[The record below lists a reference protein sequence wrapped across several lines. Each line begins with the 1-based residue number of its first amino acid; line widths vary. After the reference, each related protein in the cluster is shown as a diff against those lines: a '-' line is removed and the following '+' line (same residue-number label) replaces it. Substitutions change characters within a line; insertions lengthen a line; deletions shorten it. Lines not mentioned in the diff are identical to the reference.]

1 LKILEGKI
9 LDCVLGDSVVLQQE
23 EKIEKSAT
31 KASRVRLGILALI
44 SVGTVINYLDRAVLG
59 VAAPSLT
66 KELGLSAAVMGVV
79 FSAFSWT
86 YAAAQI
92 PGGILLDRFG
102 TRIIYFLSVSLWSV
116 FTLLQGF
123 VSGVTS
129 LMTCRLGLGFAEA
142 PCFPANSRVLSSWF
156 PQQERARANSVYAVG
171 MYFGLAFMSPLLFW
185 IVSQFGWRS
194 LFILAGAAGLLFSLL
209 WVKTYVE
216 PHESRG
222 VNGLELDYIKAGGG
236 LGQQKAG
243 TPFSWRNMGQLM
255 RKRQVIGAA
264 IGQFAGNCTLVFF
277 LTWFPSYLA
286 TERHMEW
293 LKVGIFA
300 VMPYMAASVGVLLG
314 GWLSDR
320 LLKRTGNANLGRKL
334 PIVGGLLLASTI
346 VGANYVDSNVA
357 VIAIMSIAF
366 FGQGAVNLGWTLITD
381 VAPKQLVGLTGG
393 LFNLCTNLA
402 GIVTPIV
409 IGIIVDRTG
418 SFVGAL
424 AFISALALLGVVA
437 YVFILG
443 DVRRVQME

>member
-1 LKILEGKI
+1 M
-9 LDCVLGDSVVLQQE
+9 LQQA
-23 EKIEKSAT
+23 EKLEKSAT
-31 KASRVRLGILALI
+31 KASRVRFGILALI

-59 VAAPSLT
+59 VAAPALT

-102 TRIIYFLSVSLWSV
+102 TRIIYFLSVSLWSA

-123 VSGVTS
+123 VSGVIS
-129 LMTCRLGLGFAEA
+129 LMTCRLGLGVAEA

-156 PQQERARANSVYAVG
+156 PRHERARANSVYAVG
-171 MYFGLAFMSPLLFW
+171 QYFGLAFMSPLLFW

-194 LFILAGAAGLLFSLL
+194 LFILAGAAGLLFSLV

-222 VNGLELDYIKAGGG
+222 VNGLELEYIKAGGG
-236 LGQQKAG
+236 LAQQKAG

-293 LKVGIFA
+293 LKVGFFA
-300 VMPYMAASVGVLLG
+300 VMPYMAASAGVLLG

-357 VIAIMSIAF
+357 VIAIMSVAF

-437 YVFILG
+437 YIFILG
-443 DVRRVQME
+443 DVRRVEME

>member
-1 LKILEGKI
+1 M
-9 LDCVLGDSVVLQQE
+9 LQQA
-23 EKIEKSAT
+23 EKLEKSAT
-31 KASRVRLGILALI
+31 KASRVRFGILALI

-59 VAAPSLT
+59 VAAPALT

-102 TRIIYFLSVSLWSV
+102 TRIIYFLSVSLWSA

-123 VSGVTS
+123 VSGVIS
-129 LMTCRLGLGFAEA
+129 LMTCRLGLGVAEA

-156 PQQERARANSVYAVG
+156 PQHERARANSVYAVG
-171 MYFGLAFMSPLLFW
+171 QYFGLAFMSPLLFW

-194 LFILAGAAGLLFSLL
+194 LFILAGAAGLLFSVV

-255 RKRQVIGAA
+255 RKRQVMGAA
-264 IGQFAGNCTLVFF
+264 IGQFAGNSTLVFF

-286 TERHMEW
+286 SERHMEW

-320 LLKRTGNANLGRKL
+320 LLKRTGNANLARKL

-346 VGANYVDSNVA
+346 VAANYVDSNVA
-357 VIAIMSIAF
+357 VIAIMSVAF

-381 VAPKQLVGLTGG
+381 VAPKHLVGLTGG

-424 AFISALALLGVVA
+424 AFISAVALLGVVS

-443 DVRRVQME
+443 DVRRVEME

>member
-1 LKILEGKI
+1 
-9 LDCVLGDSVVLQQE
+9 VLQQA

-31 KASRVRLGILALI
+31 KASRVRFGILALI
-44 SVGTVINYLDRAVLG
+44 AVGTVINYLDRAVLG
-59 VAAPSLT
+59 VAAPALT

-102 TRIIYFLSVSLWSV
+102 TRIIYFLSVSLWSA

-123 VSGVTS
+123 VSGVIS
-129 LMTCRLGLGFAEA
+129 LMTCRLGLGVAEA

-156 PQQERARANSVYAVG
+156 PQHERARANSVYAVG
-171 MYFGLAFMSPLLFW
+171 QYFGLAFMSPLLFW

-194 LFILAGAAGLLFSLL
+194 LFILAGAAGLLFSAV

-216 PHESRG
+216 PHESRD
-222 VNGLELDYIKAGGG
+222 VNSLELDYIKAGGG

>member
-1 LKILEGKI
+1 
-9 LDCVLGDSVVLQQE
+9 VLQQA

-31 KASRVRLGILALI
+31 KASRVRFGILALI
-44 SVGTVINYLDRAVLG
+44 AVGTVINYLDRAVLG
-59 VAAPSLT
+59 VAAPALT

-102 TRIIYFLSVSLWSV
+102 TRIIYFLSVSLWSA

-123 VSGVTS
+123 VSGVIS
-129 LMTCRLGLGFAEA
+129 LMTCRLGLGVAEA

-156 PQQERARANSVYAVG
+156 PQHERARANSVYAVG
-171 MYFGLAFMSPLLFW
+171 QYFGLAFMSPLLFW

-194 LFILAGAAGLLFSLL
+194 LFILAGAAGLLFSAV

-216 PHESRG
+216 PHESRD
-222 VNGLELDYIKAGGG
+222 VNSLELDYIKAGGG

-243 TPFSWRNMGQLM
+243 TPFSWRNMVQLM
-255 RKRQVIGAA
+255 RKRQVMGAA
-264 IGQFAGNCTLVFF
+264 IGQFAGNSTLVFF

-346 VGANYVDSNVA
+346 VAANYVDSNVA
-357 VIAIMSIAF
+357 VIVIMSIAF

-381 VAPKQLVGLTGG
+381 IAPKQLVGLTGG

-424 AFISALALLGVVA
+424 AFISAVALLGVVS

-443 DVRRVQME
+443 DVRRVEME

>member
-1 LKILEGKI
+1 
-9 LDCVLGDSVVLQQE
+9 
-23 EKIEKSAT
+23 
-31 KASRVRLGILALI
+31 
-44 SVGTVINYLDRAVLG
+44 VI
-59 VAAPSLT
+59 
-66 KELGLSAAVMGVV
+66 
-79 FSAFSWT
+79 
-86 YAAAQI
+86 
-92 PGGILLDRFG
+92 
-102 TRIIYFLSVSLWSV
+102 
-116 FTLLQGF
+116 
-123 VSGVTS
+123 S
-129 LMTCRLGLGFAEA
+129 LMTCRLGLGVAEA

-156 PQQERARANSVYAVG
+156 PQHERARANSVYAVG
-171 MYFGLAFMSPLLFW
+171 QYFGLAFMSPLLFW

-194 LFILAGAAGLLFSLL
+194 LFILAGVAGLLFSLL
-209 WVKTYVE
+209 WIKTYVE

-243 TPFSWRNMGQLM
+243 TPFSWRHMGQLM

-293 LKVGIFA
+293 LKVGFFA

-357 VIAIMSIAF
+357 VIAIMSVAF

-443 DVRRVQME
+443 DVRRVEME